1 MWDVTYLYILVLN
14 SVIGIS
20 RAGSSEM
27 DVQVQTKIGPLI
39 GISEHI
45 EFMGAKK
52 DITRFLGVPYAE
64 PPTGSRRFQRA
75 EAYHGHTSPYNA
87 TQFGP
92 HCMQSDI
99 VNKYIKYFKMS
110 EDCLQL
116 NIFVPGHSISDQN
129 KYTVMIFIHGGSFT
143 YSGAEIFSGD
153 NLSAFHDVVIVT
165 INYRLN
171 TFGFLSNG
179 TTSSGNMG
187 LWDQKLAIQWVHDN
201 IDTFGGDPEH
211 VTLFGNSAG
220 AASVLYQSLNPTNKG
235 LFERVIAQ
243 SGSVL
248 AQWAL
253 TYNPVQLFSEFIAE
267 VECDLGGYDS
277 ILKCLQSKSA
287 EEIVTYKFSPVVDGD
302 FIKEEPLLLFSG
314 MSEASKAS
322 LSLFA
327 DLDLLSG
334 VTSKDG
340 ASAIAGLGDT
350 LIAMGINISS
360 GIPRRFLES
369 HFIPPLLMQMYGN
382 EIPQALVQATI
393 QQYTD
398 WAMPNEP
405 ILIRD
410 QMVDLTSDVTFFVPA
425 INVIKK
431 HQQLDTPTGR
441 MSYFYVF
448 DYKPPFAPA
457 PLWLKGA
464 KHTMEVP
471 YVFGLPDSMKIAAGF
486 PPNVPMVLPADDVK
500 LSSIIMT
507 MWTNF
512 AKTG

>member
-1 MWDVTYLYILVLN
+1 MWHFKYSYMLILI
-14 SVIGIS
+14 SVIGVS
-20 RAGSSEM
+20 RAGSSEIH
-27 DVQVQTKIGPLI
+27 VTTNIGPLI
-39 GISEHI
+39 GISETV

-52 DITRFLGVPYAE
+52 GITRFLGVPYAE

-75 EAYHGHTSPYNA
+75 EAYQGHTSPYNA
-87 TQFGP
+87 THFGP
-92 HCMQSDI
+92 HCMQSEI
-99 VNKYIKYFKMS
+99 VNKYIKYMQMS

-116 NIFVPGHSISDQN
+116 NIFVPGRSISDQN

-143 YSGAEIFSGD
+143 YSGAQIFSGD

-201 IDTFGGDPEH
+201 IDAFGGDPEH

-220 AASVLYQSLNPTNKG
+220 AASVLYQALNPTNKG
-235 LFERVIAQ
+235 LFQRVITQ

-253 TYNPVQLFSEFIAE
+253 TYNPGQLFSEFIAE
-267 VECDLGGYDS
+267 VDCNLGNYDS

-287 EEIVTYKFSPVVDGD
+287 EELVTYRFSPVVDGD
-302 FIKEEPLLLFSG
+302 FIKEDPLLLFSS
-314 MSEASKAS
+314 MSEASKSS
-322 LSLFA
+322 LSLFS

-340 ASAIAGLGDT
+340 ASAIVSLGAT
-350 LIAMGINISS
+350 LIAMGIDISS
-360 GIPRRFLES
+360 GIPRMFFERQ
-369 HFIPPLLMQMYGN
+369 FIPPLLMQMYGH

-398 WAMPNEP
+398 WSTPNQP

-431 HQQLDTPTGR
+431 HQQLDKSKDR

-464 KHTMEVP
+464 KHTMELP

-486 PPNVPMVLPADDVK
+486 PPNVPMILPADDVK
-500 LSSIIMT
+500 LSSIIMS